1 LVWQSAAGSY
11 NAGLSGHV
19 LRVADL
25 EPIRSAG
32 IRLEPGG
39 HLVPSDSLGQFQF
52 TDVPNGRYLL
62 RVMAIGYPAVADSI
76 TLGAD
81 GLVVAAIL
89 ARPPG
94 DIGISCPD
102 RSQRT
107 STTGQRTLKYGV
119 IGGVLGAVIGAV
131 VGNQYAQA
139 HKPPCVNVP
148 AGPPCR
154 YLDPDNSS
162 SDRGLG
168 IGLGAGLG
176 AVIGILLARRE

>member
-1 LVWQSAAGSY
+1 MRTVVAILAVSAAIAAPGPAQTPSRSLCIFSGRERSALVWQSAAGSF
-11 NAGLSGHV
+11 NGGLSGHV

-25 EPIRSAG
+25 QPIRSAG

-39 HLVPSDSLGQFQF
+39 RLVLSDSLGRFQF

-62 RVMAIGYPAVADSI
+62 RVMAIGYPALNDSI

-102 RSQRT
+102 T
-107 STTGQRTLKYGV
+107 SLRR
-119 IGGVLGAVIGAV
+119 
-131 VGNQYAQA
+131 
-139 HKPPCVNVP
+139 PPNE
-148 AGPPCR
+148 R
-154 YLDPDNSS
+154 
-162 SDRGLG
+162 
-168 IGLGAGLG
+168 
-176 AVIGILLARRE
+176 